1 MLSLWKDQLQW
12 GAPAR
17 QPGPGLWRDRKGSF
31 LGKQSPQ
38 IQVATPDPPIR
49 KCYHFTMRW
58 GWGLLWLWGPL
69 RYIINSP
76 LWEGGPRPTSHC
88 ARLRAQCPC
97 EDDKIKHKGKVK
109 MLLAIHTPFGV
120 LN

>member
-1 MLSLWKDQLQW
+1 ME
-12 GAPAR
+12 GPALL
-17 QPGPGLWRDRKGSF
+17 GLACETAGQKGSF

-38 IQVATPDPPIR
+38 IQVATLDPPPSESVTI
-49 KCYHFTMRW
+49 YDAL
-58 GWGLLWLWGPL
+58 GVGVPLALGPV

-88 ARLRAQCPC
+88 ARLGAQCPC
-97 EDDKIKHKGKVK
+97 KDDKIKHKGKVK